1 MFDWD
6 VLSFRMTTYSCPRNQ
21 IKRILQLGSASV
33 YEFRLWPP
41 HQVRG
46 GGLLYNVGYLIHRS
60 TQQWPVCR
68 CRVVLQCCIAED
80 LPPAGL
86 RCSSL
91 RQSNNAIILIVA
103 NKLESVRCPGA
114 GLPCQRRR
122 RRGWWR
128 ANRLASDRLSKP
140 LTPLNTPTG
149 RLTAPGR

>member
-1 MFDWD
+1 MFCHSEWQLIP
-6 VLSFRMTTYSCPRNQ
+6 VLEIKLKESCNLDQ
-21 IKRILQLGSASV
+21 LQSMSSGSDLPI
-33 YEFRLWPP
+33 RWG
-41 HQVRG
+41 G

-86 RCSSL
+86 HCSSL

-103 NKLESVRCPGA
+103 NKPESVRCPGA

-122 RRGWWR
+122 RRSWWR